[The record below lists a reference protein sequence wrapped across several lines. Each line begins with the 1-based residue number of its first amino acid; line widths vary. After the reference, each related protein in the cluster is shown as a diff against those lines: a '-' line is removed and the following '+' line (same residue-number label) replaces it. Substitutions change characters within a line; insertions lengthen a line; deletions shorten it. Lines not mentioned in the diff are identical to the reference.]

1 MTAPG
6 TPTLTKLTEWAILQ
20 LCGDSPLGLQSMT
33 GYVSRLPGLA
43 NWVPAEGG
51 IHLLDVLCL
60 AATLSRVDSV
70 ACASLVSKVAQSI
83 LQNGHSDPDDMAELT
98 AAAFFQEWSS
108 QVRCISRQKSKKTP
122 DFEVMISGEAIEV
135 EVTNSDQKQEQ
146 AARQSTARHLAKR
159 LQGLPLDNGF
169 RVRFVDQLSEQEI
182 ENLLASASKLVCG
195 TSSQVINRWYVEAV
209 APDTQPQPPSSVL
222 QWWESEYAT
231 PAMMHTT
238 VIQSFGKTPSISTPR
253 NLDIQWM
260 LSTASYLNSLSK
272 KCEAEQASGTK
283 PFIVVCNV
291 TQLPGAF
298 GWYEANLMPYLTKW
312 SAAISA
318 VMLIRQ
324 GVEHLDTLRW
334 EFRLFVNPN
343 ATLPLSDA
351 VKIPVSGHV
360 TVPFYS
366 D

>member
-1 MTAPG
+1 MSAPALSRLTA
-6 TPTLTKLTEWAILQ
+6 WSIQQ
-20 LCGDSPLGLQSMT
+20 LCGDSPRGLQSMIDH
-33 GYVSRLPGLA
+33 VSRLPGLA
-43 NWVPAEGG
+43 NWVPAEGEM
-51 IHLLDVLCL
+51 HLLDVLCL
-60 AATLSRVDSV
+60 AATLSRINSV
-70 ACASLVSKVAQSI
+70 ASASLVNKIAQSI
-83 LQNGHSDPDDMAELT
+83 LQNGHPDPDDMAELT
-98 AAAFFQEWSS
+98 AAALLQEWSS

-122 DFEVMISGEAIEV
+122 DFEMMISDEVIEV

-146 AARQSTARHLAKR
+146 AARQSTACQLAKR
-159 LQGLPLDNGF
+159 LQELSLGNGF

-182 ENLLASASKLVCG
+182 ENLLAAASKLVCG

-209 APDTQPQPPSSVL
+209 APDTQPQPPSPVL

-238 VIQSFGKTPSISTPR
+238 VTQTLGKTPSINTPR

-272 KCEAEQASGTK
+272 KCEAEQASGMK
-283 PFIVVCNV
+283 PFIVACNV
-291 TQLPGAF
+291 TRLPGAF
-298 GWYEANLMPYLTKW
+298 GWYEANLMPHLVKW
-312 SAAISA
+312 NAAISA

-343 ATLPLSDA
+343 ATLPLPDV
-351 VKIPVSGHV
+351 VKIPASGHV
-360 TVPFYS
+360 TVPLYS